1 MTNSNPWAPP
11 SNEGPERPARS
22 GSIVIIAVVVLLAI
36 MAGVTWLLMSRS
48 SSETTEQEALF
59 TQVAPS
65 TSTTNAE
72 ATTTSSET
80 RTTSVKTSTAKPVT
94 SKATPQKADRCGTA
108 AEKTRNDIPRPMTLF
123 CNDDWLYLASE
134 NSSSFYLYSWG
145 GGEWVSYKND
155 GLVDS
160 TTIKCWDSN
169 RLSADN
175 VPKQITDD
183 IPLCE
188 QSTEDSAESTQ
199 AQETCDG
206 RYILIVDS
214 LLVPYGESP
223 QSEINRVEAHYAGVK
238 IMPGTACSSL
248 RSEHEGKQVYAAY
261 YDAGHSVDEVCKLKA
276 RYGGNARSLNNN
288 ADFSDPC

>member
-1 MTNSNPWAPP
+1 M
-11 SNEGPERPARS
+11 
-22 GSIVIIAVVVLLAI
+22 IIAVVVLLAVI
-36 MAGVTWLLMSRS
+36 AGVTWLLMSRS
-48 SSETTEQEALF
+48 SSESTEQEASF
-59 TQVAPS
+59 TQVAPNTT
-65 TSTTNAE
+65 TSAA
-72 ATTTSSET
+72 ATTTSAEI
-80 RTTSVKTSTAKPVT
+80 RTTSVETSTAKPVT

-123 CNDDWLYLASE
+123 CNDDWLYLATE

-145 GGEWVSYKND
+145 GGEWVPYKND
-155 GLVDS
+155 GVDETS
-160 TTIKCWDSN
+160 SIKCWDSN

-183 IPLCE
+183 IPVCA
-188 QSTEDSAESTQ
+188 QATEKAK

-223 QSEINRVEAHYAGVK
+223 QSEIDRVKSHYAGVN

-288 ADFSDPC
+288 ANFSDPC

>member
-11 SNEGPERPARS
+11 NNEGPERPARS
-22 GSIVIIAVVVLLAI
+22 RSIMIIAVVVLLAVI
-36 MAGVTWLLMSRS
+36 AGVTWLLMSRS
-48 SSETTEQEALF
+48 SSESIEQEASF

-65 TSTTNAE
+65 TTTSAA
-72 ATTTSSET
+72 ATTTSAET
-80 RTTSVKTSTAKPVT
+80 RTTSVETSTAKPVT

-123 CNDDWLYLASE
+123 CNDDWLYLATE

-169 RLSADN
+169 RLSANN

-223 QSEINRVEAHYAGVK
+223 QSEIDRVEAHYAGAK

>member
-1 MTNSNPWAPP
+1 MTNSNPWVPP
-11 SNEGPERPARS
+11 SNEGPERSARS
-22 GSIVIIAVVVLLAI
+22 GSILIIAVVVLLAI
-36 MAGVTWLLMSRS
+36 IAGVTWLVMSRS
-48 SSETTEQEALF
+48 SSETTEEEALF

-65 TSTTNAE
+65 TTTSAE
-72 ATTTSSET
+72 ATTTSRET
-80 RTTSVKTSTAKPVT
+80 RTTSVETSTAKPVT
-94 SKATPQKADRCGTA
+94 SKATPQDRCGTA

-123 CNDDWLYLASE
+123 CNDDWLYLATE

-145 GGEWVSYKND
+145 GGEWVPYKND
-155 GLVDS
+155 GVDDTS
-160 TTIKCWDSN
+160 SIKCWDSN

-183 IPLCE
+183 IPVCA
-188 QSTEDSAESTQ
+188 QATEKAK

-214 LLVPYGESP
+214 LLVPYGETP
-223 QSEINRVEAHYAGVK
+223 QSEIDRVKSHYAGVN

-248 RSEHEGKQVYAAY
+248 RSEYEGKQVYAAY

>member
-1 MTNSNPWAPP
+1 M
-11 SNEGPERPARS
+11 
-22 GSIVIIAVVVLLAI
+22 IIAVVVLLAVI
-36 MAGVTWLLMSRS
+36 AGVTWLLMSRS
-48 SSETTEQEALF
+48 SSESIEQEASF

-65 TSTTNAE
+65 TTTSAA
-72 ATTTSSET
+72 ATTTSAET
-80 RTTSVKTSTAKPVT
+80 RTTSVETSTAKPVT

-123 CNDDWLYLASE
+123 CNDDWLYLATE

-145 GGEWVSYKND
+145 GREWVPYKND
-155 GLVDS
+155 GVDETS
-160 TTIKCWDSN
+160 SIKCWDSN

-183 IPLCE
+183 IPVCA
-188 QSTEDSAESTQ
+188 QATEKEE

-223 QSEINRVEAHYAGVK
+223 QSEIDRVKSHYAGIN

-276 RYGGNARSLNNN
+276 RYGGNARSLNND

>member
-1 MTNSNPWAPP
+1 
-11 SNEGPERPARS
+11 
-22 GSIVIIAVVVLLAI
+22 
-36 MAGVTWLLMSRS
+36 MSRS

-65 TSTTNAE
+65 TTTSAE

-155 GLVDS
+155 DLVDS

-183 IPLCE
+183 IL
-188 QSTEDSAESTQ
+188 S
-199 AQETCDG
+199 
-206 RYILIVDS
+206 LIH
-214 LLVPYGESP
+214 
-223 QSEINRVEAHYAGVK
+223 I
-238 IMPGTACSSL
+238 
-248 RSEHEGKQVYAAY
+248 
-261 YDAGHSVDEVCKLKA
+261 
-276 RYGGNARSLNNN
+276 
-288 ADFSDPC
+288 

>member
-1 MTNSNPWAPP
+1 MTNSNPWVPP
-11 SNEGPERPARS
+11 SNEGPERSARS
-22 GSIVIIAVVVLLAI
+22 GSILIIAVVVLLAI
-36 MAGVTWLLMSRS
+36 IAGVTWLVMSRS
-48 SSETTEQEALF
+48 SSETTEEEALF

-65 TSTTNAE
+65 TTTSAE
-72 ATTTSSET
+72 ATTTSRET
-80 RTTSVKTSTAKPVT
+80 RTTSVETSTAKPVT
-94 SKATPQKADRCGTA
+94 SKATPQDRCGTA

-123 CNDDWLYLASE
+123 CNDDWLYLATE

-145 GGEWVSYKND
+145 GGEWVPYKND
-155 GLVDS
+155 GVDDTS
-160 TTIKCWDSN
+160 SIKCWDSN

-183 IPLCE
+183 IPVCA
-188 QSTEDSAESTQ
+188 QATEKAK

-223 QSEINRVEAHYAGVK
+223 QSEIDRVKSHYAGVN

-248 RSEHEGKQVYAAY
+248 RSEYEGKQVYAAY

>member
-22 GSIVIIAVVVLLAI
+22 GSILIIAVVVLLAI
-36 MAGVTWLLMSRS
+36 IAGVTWLVMSRS
-48 SSETTEQEALF
+48 SSETTEEEALF

-65 TSTTNAE
+65 TTTSAE
-72 ATTTSSET
+72 ATTTSRET
-80 RTTSVKTSTAKPVT
+80 RTTSVETSTAKPVT
-94 SKATPQKADRCGTA
+94 SKATPQDRCGTA

-123 CNDDWLYLASE
+123 CNDDWLYLATE

-145 GGEWVSYKND
+145 GGEWVPYKND
-155 GLVDS
+155 GVDDTS
-160 TTIKCWDSN
+160 SIKCWDSN

-183 IPLCE
+183 IPVCA
-188 QSTEDSAESTQ
+188 QATEKAK

-223 QSEINRVEAHYAGVK
+223 QSEIDRVKSHYAGVN

-248 RSEHEGKQVYAAY
+248 RSEYEGKQVYAAY

>member
-1 MTNSNPWAPP
+1 MTDNNPWAPP

-22 GSIVIIAVVVLLAI
+22 GSILIIALIVLLAVI
-36 MAGVTWLLMSRS
+36 AGVTWFLMSRS

-65 TSTTNAE
+65 T
-72 ATTTSSET
+72 TTSAESGST
-80 RTTSVKTSTAKPVT
+80 SSKARTTSVETSTAKPVT
-94 SKATPQKADRCGTA
+94 SKNKPQDRCGTA
-108 AEKTRNDIPRPMTLF
+108 AEKTRDGIPRPMTLF
-123 CNDDWLYLASE
+123 CNDNWLYLASE

-145 GGEWVSYKND
+145 GGEWVPYKND
-155 GLVDS
+155 DVDDTS
-160 TTIKCWDSN
+160 SIKCWDAD
-169 RLSADN
+169 RLKADN
-175 VPKQITDD
+175 VPTQIIDD
-183 IPLCE
+183 IPLCADN
-188 QSTEDSAESTQ
+188 TENVE

-223 QSEINRVEAHYAGVK
+223 QSEIDRVKSHYAGVN

-248 RSEHEGKQVYAAY
+248 RSEHDGKQVYAAY

>member
-22 GSIVIIAVVVLLAI
+22 GSILIIAAVVLLAI
-36 MAGVTWLLMSRS
+36 IAGVTWLVMSRS
-48 SSETTEQEALF
+48 SSETTEEEALF

-65 TSTTNAE
+65 TTTSAE
-72 ATTTSSET
+72 ATTTSRET

>member
-22 GSIVIIAVVVLLAI
+22 GSIVIIAIVVLLAI
-36 MAGVTWLLMSRS
+36 IAGVTWLLMSRS
-48 SSETTEQEALF
+48 SSESTEQEASF
-59 TQVAPS
+59 TQVAPNTT
-65 TSTTNAE
+65 TSAA
-72 ATTTSSET
+72 ATTTSAEI
-80 RTTSVKTSTAKPVT
+80 RTTSVETSTAKPVT

-155 GLVDS
+155 DLVDS

-183 IPLCE
+183 IPVCA
-188 QSTEDSAESTQ
+188 QATEKAK

-238 IMPGTACSSL
+238 IMPGTTCSSL

>member
-1 MTNSNPWAPP
+1 MTNNNPWAPP

-22 GSIVIIAVVVLLAI
+22 GSIVIIAIVVLLAI
-36 MAGVTWLLMSRS
+36 IAGVTWLLMSRS

-65 TSTTNAE
+65 TTTSAE

-145 GGEWVSYKND
+145 GGEWVPYKND
-155 GLVDS
+155 DVDDTS
-160 TTIKCWDSN
+160 SIKCWDSN
-169 RLSADN
+169 RLSTDN

-214 LLVPYGESP
+214 LLVPYSESP
-223 QSEINRVEAHYAGVK
+223 QSEIDRVEAHYAGVK

>member
-1 MTNSNPWAPP
+1 MTNNNPWAPP

-22 GSIVIIAVVVLLAI
+22 GSIVIIAIVVLLAI
-36 MAGVTWLLMSRS
+36 IAGVTWLLMSRS

-65 TSTTNAE
+65 TTTSAE

-155 GLVDS
+155 DLVDS

-223 QSEINRVEAHYAGVK
+223 QSEIDRVEAHYAGVK
-238 IMPGTACSSL
+238 IMPGTTCSSL

>member
-1 MTNSNPWAPP
+1 MTNNNPWAPP

-22 GSIVIIAVVVLLAI
+22 GSIVIIAIVVLLAI
-36 MAGVTWLLMSRS
+36 IAGVTWLLMSRS

-65 TSTTNAE
+65 TTTSAE

-155 GLVDS
+155 DLVDS

-223 QSEINRVEAHYAGVK
+223 QSEIDRVEAHYAGVK
-238 IMPGTACSSL
+238 IMPGTTCSSL

-288 ADFSDPC
+288 ANFSDPC

>member
-11 SNEGPERPARS
+11 SNEGPERSARS
-22 GSIVIIAVVVLLAI
+22 GSILIIAVVVLLAI
-36 MAGVTWLLMSRS
+36 IAGVTWLVMSRS
-48 SSETTEQEALF
+48 SSETTEEEALF

-65 TSTTNAE
+65 TTTSAE
-72 ATTTSSET
+72 ATTTSRET
-80 RTTSVKTSTAKPVT
+80 RTTSVETSTAKPVT
-94 SKATPQKADRCGTA
+94 SKATPQDRCGTA

-123 CNDDWLYLASE
+123 CNDDWLYLATE

-145 GGEWVSYKND
+145 GGEWIPYKND
-155 GLVDS
+155 GVDDTS
-160 TTIKCWDSN
+160 SIKCWDSN

-183 IPLCE
+183 IPVCA
-188 QSTEDSAESTQ
+188 QATEKAK

-223 QSEINRVEAHYAGVK
+223 QSEIDRVKSHYAGVN

-248 RSEHEGKQVYAAY
+248 RSEYEGKQVYAAY

>member
-1 MTNSNPWAPP
+1 M
-11 SNEGPERPARS
+11 
-22 GSIVIIAVVVLLAI
+22 IIAVVVLLAVI
-36 MAGVTWLLMSRS
+36 AGVTWLLMSRS
-48 SSETTEQEALF
+48 SSESIEQEASF

-65 TSTTNAE
+65 TTTSAA
-72 ATTTSSET
+72 ATTTSAET

-123 CNDDWLYLASE
+123 CNDDWLYLATE

-145 GGEWVSYKND
+145 GGKWVPYKND
-155 GLVDS
+155 DLVDS

-206 RYILIVDS
+206 RYILTVDS

-238 IMPGTACSSL
+238 ICLLYTSPSPRDS
-248 RSEHEGKQVYAAY
+248 
-261 YDAGHSVDEVCKLKA
+261 
-276 RYGGNARSLNNN
+276 
-288 ADFSDPC
+288 

>member
-22 GSIVIIAVVVLLAI
+22 GSILIIAVVVLLAI
-36 MAGVTWLLMSRS
+36 IAGVTWLVMSRS
-48 SSETTEQEALF
+48 SSETTEEEALF
-59 TQVAPS
+59 TQVPPS
-65 TSTTNAE
+65 TTTSAE
-72 ATTTSSET
+72 ATTTSRET
-80 RTTSVKTSTAKPVT
+80 RTTSVETSTAKPVT
-94 SKATPQKADRCGTA
+94 SKATPQDRCGTA

-123 CNDDWLYLASE
+123 CNDDWLYLATE

-145 GGEWVSYKND
+145 GGEWVPYKND
-155 GLVDS
+155 GVDDTS
-160 TTIKCWDSN
+160 SIKCWDSN

-183 IPLCE
+183 IPVCA
-188 QSTEDSAESTQ
+188 QATEKAE

-214 LLVPYGESP
+214 PLVPYGESP
-223 QSEINRVEAHYAGVK
+223 QSEIDRVKSHYAGVK

-248 RSEHEGKQVYAAY
+248 RSEYEGKQVYAAY

>member
-1 MTNSNPWAPP
+1 MTNSNPWVPP

-22 GSIVIIAVVVLLAI
+22 GSILIIAVVVLLAI
-36 MAGVTWLLMSRS
+36 IAGVTWLVMSRS
-48 SSETTEQEALF
+48 SSETTEEEALF

-65 TSTTNAE
+65 TTTSAE
-72 ATTTSSET
+72 ATTTSRET
-80 RTTSVKTSTAKPVT
+80 RTTSVETSTAKPVT
-94 SKATPQKADRCGTA
+94 SKATPQDRCGTA

-123 CNDDWLYLASE
+123 CNDDWLYLATE

-145 GGEWVSYKND
+145 GGEWVPYKND
-155 GLVDS
+155 GVDDTS
-160 TTIKCWDSN
+160 SIKCWDSN

-183 IPLCE
+183 IPVCA
-188 QSTEDSAESTQ
+188 QATEKAK

-223 QSEINRVEAHYAGVK
+223 QSEIDRVKSHYAGVN

-248 RSEHEGKQVYAAY
+248 RSEYEGKQVYAAY

>member
-1 MTNSNPWAPP
+1 MTNSNPWVPP
-11 SNEGPERPARS
+11 SNEGPERSARS
-22 GSIVIIAVVVLLAI
+22 GSILIIAVVVLLAI
-36 MAGVTWLLMSRS
+36 IAGVTWLVMSRS
-48 SSETTEQEALF
+48 SSETTEEEALF

-65 TSTTNAE
+65 TTTSAE
-72 ATTTSSET
+72 ATTTSRET
-80 RTTSVKTSTAKPVT
+80 RTTSVETSTAKPVT
-94 SKATPQKADRCGTA
+94 SKATPQDRCGTA

-123 CNDDWLYLASE
+123 CNDDWLYLATE

-145 GGEWVSYKND
+145 GGEWVPYKND
-155 GLVDS
+155 GVDDTS
-160 TTIKCWDSN
+160 SIKCWDSN

-183 IPLCE
+183 IPVCA
-188 QSTEDSAESTQ
+188 QATEKAK

-223 QSEINRVEAHYAGVK
+223 QSEIDRVKSHYAGVD

-248 RSEHEGKQVYAAY
+248 RSEYEGKQVYAAY
-261 YDAGHSVDEVCKLKA
+261 YDAGHSVDEVCKLKS

>member
-11 SNEGPERPARS
+11 SNEGPERSARS
-22 GSIVIIAVVVLLAI
+22 GSILIIAVVVLLAI
-36 MAGVTWLLMSRS
+36 IAGVTWLVMSRS
-48 SSETTEQEALF
+48 SSETTEEEALF

-65 TSTTNAE
+65 TTTSAE
-72 ATTTSSET
+72 ATTTSRET
-80 RTTSVKTSTAKPVT
+80 RTTSVETSTAKPVT
-94 SKATPQKADRCGTA
+94 SKATPQDRCGTA

-123 CNDDWLYLASE
+123 CNDDWLYLATE

-145 GGEWVSYKND
+145 GGEWVPYKND
-155 GLVDS
+155 GVDDTS
-160 TTIKCWDSN
+160 SIKCWDSN

-183 IPLCE
+183 IPVCA
-188 QSTEDSAESTQ
+188 QATEKAK

-223 QSEINRVEAHYAGVK
+223 QSEIDRVKSHYAGVN

-248 RSEHEGKQVYAAY
+248 RSEYEGKQVYAAY